1 MLSISIIFVKKNNLQ
16 ICHQCIHF
24 LCLFEQFAKSLSD
37 PSVEQVYLNTDPAK
51 DKKGGKIVS
60 IDDQQIRQHYNK
72 YKQAKVYT
80 NHLKPKTNKHIIYN
94 RDLCSIKS
102 WNIWFEHHRW
112 CSLSIFDQTN
122 P

>member
-51 DKKGGKIVS
+51 DKKGGK
-60 IDDQQIRQHYNK
+60 
-72 YKQAKVYT
+72 
-80 NHLKPKTNKHIIYN
+80 
-94 RDLCSIKS
+94 
-102 WNIWFEHHRW
+102 
-112 CSLSIFDQTN
+112 
-122 P
+122 

>member
-51 DKKGGKIVS
+51 DKKGGKLLVS
-60 IDDQQIRQHYNK
+60 TINRLDSITININKQRFTQIILNQ
-72 YKQAKVYT
+72 KQI
-80 NHLKPKTNKHIIYN
+80 NIYFT
-94 RDLCSIKS
+94 I
-102 WNIWFEHHRW
+102 E
-112 CSLSIFDQTN
+112 IFVA
-122 P
+122 